1 MLGTLS
7 ARDLAFT
14 TIAAIT
20 LAVLLRVFVV
30 GVFSI
35 PSHSME
41 HTLQVGDHILV
52 SKLAHAIGDL
62 ERGDVIVFT
71 LPDSLRGDLPDEPF
85 IKRVIGLPGDTVY
98 LSRLGITINGDL
110 LPDPPTC
117 RHRSPLPEGH
127 KTIVVPK
134 DAYYVIGDNRDNSF
148 DSRYWGPLPAD
159 HVMGTAIMIYW
170 SRGDHGVRWDRMFSF
185 VL

>member
-1 MLGTLS
+1 MPSSVWFFSSYVTDGGD
-7 ARDLAFT
+7 A
-14 TIAAIT
+14 T
-20 LAVLLRVFVV
+20 LALM
-30 GVFSI
+30 GV
-35 PSHSME
+35 
-41 HTLQVGDHILV
+41 
-52 SKLAHAIGDL
+52 KLMK
-62 ERGDVIVFT
+62 
-71 LPDSLRGDLPDEPF
+71 LPDEPF

-127 KTIVVPK
+127 KTIVVPT

-159 HVMGTAIMIYW
+159 QVMGTAIMIYW
-170 SRGDHGVRWDRMFSF
+170 SSGDRGVRWDRMFSF
-185 VL
+185 VK